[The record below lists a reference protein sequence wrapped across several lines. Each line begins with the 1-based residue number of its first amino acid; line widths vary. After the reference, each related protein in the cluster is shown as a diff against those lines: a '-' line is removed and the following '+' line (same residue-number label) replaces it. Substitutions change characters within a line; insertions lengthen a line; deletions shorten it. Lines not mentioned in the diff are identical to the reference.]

1 MLIYLK
7 PLIVNMAI
15 LFSFTFNANLIFPFH
30 SGKRMS
36 VKQQVIFGLISGF
49 GAMLCMLYPIE
60 DLGETFFDFRMI
72 AILIVTLY
80 SGWLAGGIGLL
91 LVCSIR
97 YGFGG
102 EFMQVGLIIN
112 TGAYAAGIIFRKIFL
127 KAQVRLAAGAFIVF
141 IYFLLYI
148 WIVSVFITFLP
159 FEFYMIYFLF
169 FFAVTMAMIAIIEA
183 LIRINRNLVNM
194 VYLEKLTTIGQMAA
208 SIAHEIRNPITA
220 VRGFIQFLQEDT
232 ADSKLKEFSPLILG
246 ELDRTNKIIT
256 DYLKLAQPFEFELER
271 VKIDQLLKDSV
282 ELLTPMATYENAEI
296 SLEMLPSNDVLGDTE
311 HLKQA
316 IINLLKN
323 SIEALDGSGT
333 IAVSKKPDYFNG
345 KVLITISD
353 NGKGMDEEQL
363 KHIGLPFYTTK
374 TKGTGLGTMITSR
387 LIHDM
392 EGEIAYSSR
401 LGEGTSVTITLKA
414 FNRIG

>member
-91 LVCSIR
+91 LVCSVR

-296 SLEMLPSNDVLGDTE
+296 SLEMLPSNDALGDTE